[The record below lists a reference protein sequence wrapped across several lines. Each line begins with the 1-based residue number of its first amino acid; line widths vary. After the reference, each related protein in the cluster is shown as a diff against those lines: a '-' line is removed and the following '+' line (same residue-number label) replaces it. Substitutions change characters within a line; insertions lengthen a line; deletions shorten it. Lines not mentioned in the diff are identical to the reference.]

1 MAKGQKSKEAVI
13 EKILSSFEGAF
24 LYNGNKEIRIPRTDD
39 GELVQIKVSLTCAKE
54 NVEPGDDTVVPGA
67 TSVKATKATIA
78 EGAEPVFEDV
88 SGYVSAVIE
97 PSAEELNA
105 VNSLMES
112 LGL

>member
-1 MAKGQKSKEAVI
+1 MARGQEEKLIVINKIKEVFPEA
-13 EKILSSFEGAF
+13 FE
-24 LYNGNKEIRIPRTDD
+24 YDKVIRIPIGD
-39 GELVQIKVSLTCAKE
+39 VQIKVALTCAKD
-54 NVEPGDDTVVPGA
+54 NVEPGGDTAVPG
-67 TSVKATKATIA
+67 VKATKVTIA

-105 VNSLMES
+105 VSNLMES